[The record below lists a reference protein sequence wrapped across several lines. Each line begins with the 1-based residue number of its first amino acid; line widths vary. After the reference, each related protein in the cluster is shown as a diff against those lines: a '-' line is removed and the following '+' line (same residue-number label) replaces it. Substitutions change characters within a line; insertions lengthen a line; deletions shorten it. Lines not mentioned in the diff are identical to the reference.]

1 MNVDRWTPAG
11 RAVLALG
18 VVAVASPVFAL
29 ATSSNNNFV
38 LVRGLGLVILP
49 LLGLLAVLG
58 VVASRDPIVL
68 LAGAGFLLAGVLQL
82 AQVGRSPNWLGGD
95 GSTFSLL
102 LALGIGMIVAVRT
115 PVPPPYDDE
124 HQPSTRGATQR

>member
-1 MNVDRWTPAG
+1 MNVDRSTPAG

-18 VVAVASPVFAL
+18 AVALASPLFAL
-29 ATSSNNNFV
+29 STSSNNNFV
-38 LVRGLGLVILP
+38 QVRGVGLVVLP

-58 VVASRDPIVL
+58 VATSRAPVVL
-68 LAGAGFLLAGVLQL
+68 LAGAAFLLAAVLQL

-102 LALGIGMIVAVRT
+102 LALGIGVTIAARA

-124 HQPSTRGATQR
+124 HPAPTRGTTRR